1 MPASVADSARLRKTE
16 TRQKLMSAARQLFAV
31 RGYHATR
38 PQDIAREAGVAI
50 GTFYLYFSDKWAIFK
65 AFTEEVYVELRGVL
79 DDALADSPPLPLRF
93 ERALTVVLEYA
104 ERNPRVLPAAFTDRS
119 VIGPEAGAQ
128 PTLVERLAEGLAER
142 LGQGARTGE
151 VYPDYDPVLIAEAI
165 VGMYNQ
171 ISNYAERT
179 GQAPQAMVRN
189 LVYFCSRALV
199 RPELL
204 ERELACLAARTERTP
219 DPER

>member
-1 MPASVADSARLRKTE
+1 MPASFADSARLRKTE
-16 TRQKLMSAARQLFAV
+16 TRQKLMSAARQLFAA

-65 AFTEEVYVELRGVL
+65 AFTEEVYVELRQLL
-79 DDALADSPPLPLRF
+79 DEALVDSPPLPLRF
-93 ERALTVVLEYA
+93 QRALHIILAYA

-119 VIGPEAGAQ
+119 VIGPEANVQ
-128 PTLVERLAEGLAER
+128 PTLVERLAVGLAER
-142 LGQGARTGE
+142 LSEGMRSGE
-151 VYPDYDPVLIAEAI
+151 VYPDYDPVLIAEVL

-179 GQAPQAMVRN
+179 GQSPQALARSIVPFN
-189 LVYFCSRALV
+189 SRALV
-199 RPELL
+199 QPEHL
-204 ERELACLAARTERTP
+204 EAELACLATENERGP
-219 DPER
+219 DGER